1 MLIQFLIILYGLIDR
16 KEKGMS
22 ESLRLFLWLLSG
34 GILCACAA
42 MLFVKS
48 MERHFREYG
57 ESERERMGY
66 YKAFPEKKLQ
76 KGKHY
81 DIS

>member
-66 YKAFPEKKLQ
+66 YKAFPEKRPE
-76 KGKHY
+76 HY
-81 DIS
+81 KKKNV